1 MVAEPYVESEKM
13 ISNPSD
19 RGHWT
24 ERAQG
29 LLSWATSFWV
39 LAVAF
44 VVVTL
49 AAAGPLRVW
58 DYKLNRRWLY
68 LFEPDLVWFVQHILD
83 PIAGQA
89 VCLPVLAIT
98 AIVLARKRRSWRPIV
113 FAIAVEAAFYLGIGS
128 LKVLLA
134 RPATTLHDPRFFQGG
149 LIEIGGR
156 GISYPSGH
164 AAEAVLIYGAVAYLI
179 ATYSNVTTRTVRLLC
194 WGVAAVS
201 VNSVVVSF
209 ALGWH
214 WATDLIGGLL
224 IGGFFLRLLIIADK
238 RIPDPRT

>member
-1 MVAEPYVESEKM
+1 MVAESYVESEK
-13 ISNPSD
+13 IIGSPSD
-19 RGHWT
+19 RSQWT
-24 ERAQG
+24 QRAQG

-39 LAVAF
+39 LAAAF
-44 VVVTL
+44 IVVTF

-68 LFEPDLVWFVQHILD
+68 LFEPDLVWFFQHVLD

-98 AIVLARKRRSWRPIV
+98 AIVLARKRRSWRPVV
-113 FAIAVEAAFYLGIGS
+113 FAVAVEAAFYLGIGS
-128 LKVLLA
+128 LKVLFA
-134 RPATTLHDPRFFQGG
+134 RPSTTLHDPRFFEGG
-149 LIEIGGR
+149 LIDIGGR

-164 AAEAVLIYGAVAYLI
+164 ASEAVLIYGAVAYLI
-179 ATYSNVTTRTVRLLC
+179 VTYADVSTRTARLL
-194 WGVAAVS
+194 WLGVAAVS

-224 IGGFFLRLLIIADK
+224 IGGVFLRLLIIAD
-238 RIPDPRT
+238 RRRPDCSV

>member
-1 MVAEPYVESEKM
+1 MVAESYVESEKL
-13 ISNPSD
+13 ISSPSD
-19 RGHWT
+19 RGPWT
-24 ERAQG
+24 ARTRG
-29 LLSWATSFWV
+29 LLSLATSFWT
-39 LAVAF
+39 LAIVYI
-44 VVVTL
+44 VVT
-49 AAAGPLRVW
+49 AAAIGPLRVW

-68 LFEPDLVWFVQHILD
+68 LAEPDLVWFFQHILD

-98 AIVLARKRRSWRPIV
+98 AIVLSRKRRSWRPVI
-113 FAIAVEAAFYLGIGS
+113 FAIATEAAFYLGIGS
-128 LKVLLA
+128 MKVLLA

-149 LIEIGGR
+149 LLEFGGR

-179 ATYSNVTTRTVRLLC
+179 ATYSNVSTRTVRLLW

-201 VNSVVVSF
+201 VNSVAVSF

-214 WATDLIGGLL
+214 WATDLIGGL
-224 IGGFFLRLLIIADK
+224 IAGGLFLRIIMTLD
-238 RIPDPRT
+238 RRVPDFRT